1 MCEFCLKHGEG
12 KKWYLQA
19 ANYSDDLLSD
29 IRRRRFIE
37 DFFTKTDE
45 IKQHVHKLDSL
56 AKAPAL
62 IKSVV
67 RRLVTARMKKQHF
80 GQVIPIEDVE
90 RIFDFV
96 NSIVRVACFCRH
108 VTLGTEHRYCYGLT
122 LAPDGGELG
131 RLIRGLDNSFLGGP
145 DNLAM
150 ETLTKAQAL
159 AAFRDHEKQG
169 LCHTVWTFGTPFIVG
184 ICNCDRADC
193 LAMRC
198 TLTHQMPVMFR
209 AEYVAA
215 VDPDLCTGCRQ
226 CMRLCQ
232 FGAISYSAAN
242 KKIVIDQTR
251 CFGCGICRSLCPT
264 DAIRLENRAD
274 VPAVANLW

>member
-29 IRRRRFIE
+29 VRRRRFIE
-37 DFFTKTDE
+37 DFFAKTDE
-45 IKQHVHKLDSL
+45 VEHHVHKLDSL
-56 AKAPAL
+56 AKAPAIIRAVVGRL
-62 IKSVV
+62 I
-67 RRLVTARMKKQHF
+67 TGRMKKNHF

-108 VTLGTEHRYCYGLT
+108 AILHKEHRYCYGIT
-122 LAPDGGELG
+122 LAPDGGALG
-131 RLIRGLDNSFLGGP
+131 EIIRGLDHSFLGGP

-150 ETLTKAQAL
+150 ETLTKNQAL

-169 LCHTVWTFGTPFIVG
+169 LCHTVWTFGTPFIAG

-198 TLTHQMPVMFR
+198 TVTHRIPVMFR

-232 FGAISYSAAN
+232 FDAISYSAAN

-251 CFGCGICRSLCPT
+251 CYGCGICRSLCPT
-264 DAIRLENRAD
+264 DAIRLQNRAD
-274 VPAVANLW
+274 VPAAANLW

>member
-29 IRRRRFIE
+29 VRRRRYIE
-37 DFFTKTDE
+37 DFFTNTDE
-45 IKQHVHKLDSL
+45 VEHNVKKLDSL
-56 AKAPAL
+56 AKAPAVIRAVVARL
-62 IKSVV
+62 I
-67 RRLVTARMKKQHF
+67 TGRMKKQHF

-108 VTLGTEHRYCYGLT
+108 VILHTEHRYCYGIT
-122 LAPDGGELG
+122 LAPDGGALG
-131 RLIRGLDNSFLGGP
+131 EIIRGLDNSFLGGP

-150 ETLTKAQAL
+150 ETLTKTQAL

-169 LCHTVWTFGTPFIVG
+169 LCHTVWTFGTPFIAG

-198 TLTHQMPVMFR
+198 TLTHQIPVMFR

-264 DAIRLENRAD
+264 DAIWLENRKD
-274 VPAVANLW
+274 VPAAANLW